1 MAAKKKYYGGMISE
15 DKSQVANMPQEV
27 IYRAYSDVDYSMMT
41 ESIDDKM
48 SGVERQMSEDKNK
61 GRKGANPRKV

>member
-48 SGVERQMSEDKNK
+48 SGVERQMSADKDK
-61 GRKGANPRKV
+61 GRKRRES

>member
-1 MAAKKKYYGGMISE
+1 MISE

-48 SGVERQMSEDKNK
+48 SGVERQMSADKDK